1 MKASVEISMYPL
13 DADYGTPILKFISR
27 LRQHEDLTVQSNNMS
42 TQIFGEYDLLMTALT
57 REMKRSFEEEKTV
70 VMVMKVVNL
79 DLNG

>member
-13 DADYGTPILKFISR
+13 DAQYGTPILKFINR
-27 LRQHEDLTVQSNNMS
+27 LRQYEGLTVRTNNMS
-42 TQIFGEYDLLMTALT
+42 TQIFGDYDLLMDSLKA
-57 REMKRSFEEEKTV
+57 EMKHSFEEEETV